1 MDRLKNLK
9 VTEEHFSVPYR
20 NKFEEGEYRKRIQ
33 FMRGGK
39 LRKVK
44 LEYSGFAV
52 EAVLDRLPTAR
63 IISEDEGKYVI
74 ENVSG
79 DVTADDI
86 VLPDTSYDNFA
97 NVGLGIEKIWG
108 YTVLNLKANKTFG
121 GRDGF
126 IINAGIEFKF

>member
-1 MDRLKNLK
+1 MDRLKNIK
-9 VTEEHFSVPYR
+9 ITEEHFSVPYR

-44 LEYSGFAV
+44 FEYSGFAV

-74 ENVSG
+74 EAEVFG
-79 DVTADDI
+79 D
-86 VLPDTSYDNFA
+86 
-97 NVGLGIEKIWG
+97 GIDMWLSSQGSAVKI
-108 YTVLNLKANKTFG
+108 
-121 GRDGF
+121 
-126 IINAGIEFKF
+126 I